1 MLGEDLEWF
10 ITLAEL
16 ERVGAA
22 AERLHLTQPTLSRML
37 GRLERR
43 LGVELFDRRGKRIVL
58 NEFGRIYYEQARRA
72 QAELD
77 TAAKSI
83 ADLNSPANGVV
94 RLSFLHSFG
103 GWLVP
108 QLVGEFRRGSA
119 RITFALRQGAAE
131 MVNDDV
137 LSGTSDLGIVSPRPT
152 MSGIGWR
159 GLLRQR
165 LALAVPADHR
175 LVGRRQV
182 RLDEVSDEDFITM
195 HPGYGMR
202 RIVDQLSAA
211 ADLRP
216 RISFEASD
224 LVTVAGLVAAG
235 LGVGVLPEEDP
246 GPANAPRV
254 AGAKAEARL
263 AGPVL
268 IPLAD
273 AGATREV
280 GLVWSAAT
288 PASGAARRFRD
299 FTEDWA
305 QRRRGI
311 P

>member
-159 GLLRQR
+159 ALLRQR

-182 RLDEVSDEDFITM
+182 RLEEVSDEDFITM

-246 GPANAPRV
+246 GPATSPRV
-254 AGAKAEARL
+254 AGAKAEVRL

>member
-72 QAELD
+72 QSELD

-119 RITFALRQGAAE
+119 RITFALRQGPAE

-254 AGAKAEARL
+254 AGAKPEARL

>member
-1 MLGEDLEWF
+1 MLAEDLEWF
-10 ITLAEL
+10 TTLAEL

-22 AERLHLTQPTLSRML
+22 AERLHIAQPTLSRML

-43 LGVELFDRRGKRIVL
+43 LGVELFDRRGKRITL
-58 NEFGRIYYEQARRA
+58 NEFGRVYYEHARRA

-77 TAAKSI
+77 AAGKYI
-83 ADLNSPANGVV
+83 ADLSSPANGVV

-119 RITFALRQGAAE
+119 RLTFALRQGPAE
-131 MVNDDV
+131 MVATDV
-137 LSGTSDLGIVSPRPT
+137 LDGTSDLGIVSPRPAV
-152 MSGIGWR
+152 SGIGWH

-165 LALAVPADHR
+165 LALAVPVGHR
-175 LVGRRQV
+175 LAGRRQA
-182 RLDEVSDEDFITM
+182 RLAEVADEDFIAM
-195 HPGYGMR
+195 HPGFGMR
-202 RIVDQLSAA
+202 RIVDDLCAA

-216 RISFEASD
+216 RIAFEASD
-224 LVTVAGLVAAG
+224 LITVAGLVAAG
-235 LGVGVLPEEDP
+235 LGVGVLPEEDL
-246 GPANAPRV
+246 GPSSVGRV
-254 AGAKAEARL
+254 AGAPAEARRS
-263 AGPVL
+263 GPVL

-280 GLVWSAAT
+280 GLVWSAAAST
-288 PASGAARRFRD
+288 SGAARRFRD

-305 QRRRGI
+305 RRRRGI

>member
-119 RITFALRQGAAE
+119 RITFALRQGPAE

-175 LVGRRQV
+175 LVGRGKV

-195 HPGYGMR
+195 HPGFGMR

>member
-1 MLGEDLEWF
+1 MLSEDLEWF

-22 AERLHLTQPTLSRML
+22 AERLHLAQPTLSRML

-43 LGVELFDRRGKRIVL
+43 LGVELFDRRGKRIIL

-72 QAELD
+72 QSELD

-119 RITFALRQGAAE
+119 RITFALRQGPAE
-131 MVNDDV
+131 MVATDV
-137 LSGTSDLGIVSPRPT
+137 FDGTSDLGIVSPRP
-152 MSGIGWR
+152 SVAGIGWR

-175 LVGRRQV
+175 LAGRRQV
-182 RLDEVSDEDFITM
+182 RLAEVADEDFIAM
-195 HPGYGMR
+195 HSGYGMR
-202 RIVDQLSAA
+202 RIVDELCAA

-216 RISFEASD
+216 RIAFEASD

-235 LGVGVLPEEDP
+235 LGVGVLPEEDL
-246 GPANAPRV
+246 GPASSARV
-254 AGAKAEARL
+254 AAAKVDGRL

-280 GLVWSAAT
+280 GVVWSAAT
-288 PASGAARRFRD
+288 SAPGAARRFRD
-299 FTEDWA
+299 FAEGWA
-305 QRRRGI
+305 ERRGGI

>member
-1 MLGEDLEWF
+1 MLSEDLEWF
-10 ITLAEL
+10 TTLAQL

-22 AERLHLTQPTLSRML
+22 AERLHIAQPTLSRML

-43 LGVELFDRRGKRIVL
+43 LGVELFDRHGKRITL
-58 NEFGRIYYEQARRA
+58 NEFGRIYYERARRA

-83 ADLNSPANGVV
+83 DDLNSPANGVV

-119 RITFALRQGAAE
+119 RITFALRQGPAE
-131 MVNDDV
+131 MVATDV
-137 LSGTSDLGIVSPRPT
+137 LDGTSDLGIVSPRPT
-152 MSGIGWR
+152 MAGIGWR

-165 LALAVPADHR
+165 LALAVPAHHR
-175 LVGRRQV
+175 LAGRRQV
-182 RLDEVSDEDFITM
+182 RLDEVADEDFIAM
-195 HPGYGMR
+195 HPGFGMR
-202 RIVDQLSAA
+202 RIVDELCAA
-211 ADLRP
+211 AGLRP
-216 RISFEASD
+216 RIAFEASD
-224 LVTVAGLVAAG
+224 LITVAGLVAAG
-235 LGVGVLPEEDP
+235 LGVGVLPEEDI
-246 GPANAPRV
+246 GPASSPRV
-254 AGAKAEARL
+254 AGVKADVRL
-263 AGPVL
+263 PGPVL

-280 GLVWSAAT
+280 GLVWSAQT
-288 PASGAARRFRD
+288 SASGAARRFRD

>member
-1 MLGEDLEWF
+1 MLGADLEWF
-10 ITLAEL
+10 TTLAEL

-22 AERLHLTQPTLSRML
+22 AERLHIAQPTLSRML
-37 GRLERR
+37 GRLERKF
-43 LGVELFDRRGKRIVL
+43 GVELFDRRGKRITL
-58 NEFGRIYYEQARRA
+58 NEFGRIYYEHARRA
-72 QAELD
+72 QSELD
-77 TAAKSI
+77 AASQSI

-119 RITFALRQGAAE
+119 RISFALRQGPSE
-131 MVNDDV
+131 MVATDV
-137 LSGTSDLGIVSPRPT
+137 LDGTSDLGIVSPRPT
-152 MSGIGWR
+152 MPGIGWR

-182 RLDEVSDEDFITM
+182 RLAEIADEDFIAM

-202 RIVDQLSAA
+202 RIVEDLSAA
-211 ADLRP
+211 ADLRL
-216 RISFEASD
+216 RIAFESSD

-235 LGVGVLPEEDP
+235 LGVGVLPEEDL
-246 GPANAPRV
+246 GPASAPRV
-254 AGAKAEARL
+254 VGAKPEQRL
-263 AGPVL
+263 PGPVL

-273 AGATREV
+273 AGATRDV
-280 GLVWSAAT
+280 GLVWSAAIA
-288 PASGAARRFRD
+288 PSGATRRFRD